1 MPPKK
6 GTSTPNKPPE
16 NPTWTLDEGEEM
28 RRDINDLQNKI
39 VTKDELQEMEAKLE
53 AINTK
58 MDGLKEEIME
68 VLKNFVIERTPE
80 SENVSHEIHDEDTRK
95 VNQEW
100 RNSNFGLKTNH
111 VPKIDMRKF
120 DGKDPIT
127 WILQMEQFFDLHN
140 VPHTQKVQIA
150 SLYLEP
156 NQFVWYIW
164 LCSHKSL
171 VTWTIFMEE
180 MIAHYEDTRSNTFFS
195 QLINLKQKGSVT
207 EHIENFQRLNI
218 KVTYI
223 PYEHL
228 IDVFIGTLRDNIQHE
243 VHLWEPKSLENA
255 FRVARN
261 VESKNMAM
269 ATRRTNPNI
278 YRENN
283 APSSKTPQPTRLTP
297 QKLEERKAKGLCFN
311 CDNKYSKGHKC
322 GEKKLFYIDCE
333 EEEEQEHEQEPS
345 QDENVE
351 SISSK
356 ELTPTIL
363 CNALAGIS
371 TPQTLKIE
379 GYIKNKKVIVLIDS
393 GSTHNFIHYKLAKD
407 LNCFVYPTPEF
418 QVMIADGGTI
428 NCSGKCNKINLTMG
442 EYVMNSPM
450 IAIPMGGVDVVLG
463 IQWLQSL
470 GTVAFNFQELFM
482 KFSLE
487 GKEIELRGITGK
499 PGKVISSNG
508 MKKLLKKGNQGV
520 IAQLCSLDVQTS
532 KPSIPLDLQG
542 IIDKHSKVFEDI
554 PKDLPPTRNHDHDIH
569 LILGSVPPNIRPYRY
584 PYAKKSEIERMV
596 EEMLEV
602 GIIRPSQSSYF
613 APVVM
618 VFKKYGSW
626 RMCPYYRELNK
637 ITIKDK
643 FPIPVI
649 DELLD
654 ELNGAIYFTKLD
666 LHSGYH

>member
-16 NPTWTLDEGEEM
+16 NPTWNLDEGEEM

-39 VTKDELQEMEAKLE
+39 VTKYELQEMEAKLE
-53 AINTK
+53 AK

-68 VLKNFVIERTPE
+68 VLKNFITEKTPE
-80 SENVSHEIHDEDTRK
+80 SENASHEIHDEDTRK

-111 VPKIDMRKF
+111 IPKIDMRKF

-127 WILQMEQFFDLHN
+127 CILQMEQFFDLHN
-140 VPHTQKVQIA
+140 VPHTQKVRLA

-156 NQFVWYIW
+156 NQFVWSRW
-164 LCSHKSL
+164 LCSCKSL
-171 VTWTIFMEE
+171 VTWKIFMEE
-180 MIAHYEDTRSNTFFS
+180 MIGHYEDTRSNTFFI

-218 KVTYI
+218 KVTDI

-228 IDVFIGTLRDNIQHE
+228 IDVFMGTLKDNIQHE
-243 VHLWEPKSLENA
+243 VRLCKPKSLENA
-255 FRVARN
+255 FKVARN
-261 VESKNMAM
+261 VESKNTAM

-297 QKLEERKAKGLCFN
+297 QQLEERKEKGLCFN
-311 CDNKYSKGHKC
+311 CDSKYSKGHKC
-322 GEKKLFYIDCE
+322 GEKKLFHIDCE
-333 EEEEQEHEQEPS
+333 EEEEQEQEPS

-351 SISSK
+351 AILSE
-356 ELTPTIL
+356 ELTPMIS
-363 CNALAGIS
+363 CNALNGIS

-379 GYIKNKKVIVLIDS
+379 GYIKKKKVIVLIDS
-393 GSTHNFIHYKLAKD
+393 SSTHNFIHYKLAKA
-407 LNCFVYPTPEF
+407 LNCFVYPVPEF

-428 NCSGKCNKINLTMG
+428 NCSGKCNKISLTMG

-450 IAIPMGGVDVVLG
+450 IVIPMGGADVVLG

-487 GKEIELRGITGK
+487 GK
-499 PGKVISSNG
+499 
-508 MKKLLKKGNQGV
+508 
-520 IAQLCSLDVQTS
+520 
-532 KPSIPLDLQG
+532 
-542 IIDKHSKVFEDI
+542 
-554 PKDLPPTRNHDHDIH
+554 
-569 LILGSVPPNIRPYRY
+569 
-584 PYAKKSEIERMV
+584 
-596 EEMLEV
+596 
-602 GIIRPSQSSYF
+602 
-613 APVVM
+613 
-618 VFKKYGSW
+618 
-626 RMCPYYRELNK
+626 
-637 ITIKDK
+637 
-643 FPIPVI
+643 
-649 DELLD
+649 
-654 ELNGAIYFTKLD
+654 
-666 LHSGYH
+666 

>member
-1 MPPKK
+1 MKVKK
-6 GTSTPNKPPE
+6 CS
-16 NPTWTLDEGEEM
+16 
-28 RRDINDLQNKI
+28 RDINDLQKKT

-68 VLKNFVIERTPE
+68 GLKNFVIERTPE

-140 VPHTQKVQIA
+140 VPHTQKVRIA

-156 NQFVWYIW
+156 NQFVWYRW

-180 MIAHYEDTRSNTFFS
+180 MIAHYEDTRRNTFFS

-218 KVTYI
+218 KVTNI
-223 PYEHL
+223 PDEHL

-243 VHLWEPKSLENA
+243 VLLWEPKSLENA
-255 FRVARN
+255 FRVERN

-297 QKLEERKAKGLCFN
+297 QQLEERKEKGLCFN
-311 CDNKYSKGHKC
+311 CDSKYSKGHKC

-333 EEEEQEHEQEPS
+333 EEEEQEQEQEPS

-351 SISSK
+351 AISSE
-356 ELTPTIL
+356 ELTPTIS

-379 GYIKNKKVIVLIDS
+379 GYIKKKKVIVLIDS
-393 GSTHNFIHYKLAKD
+393 GSTHNFIHYKLAKA
-407 LNCFVYPTPEF
+407 LNCFVYPAPEF

-450 IAIPMGGVDVVLG
+450 ISIPMGG
-463 IQWLQSL
+463 
-470 GTVAFNFQELFM
+470 A
-482 KFSLE
+482 
-487 GKEIELRGITGK
+487 
-499 PGKVISSNG
+499 
-508 MKKLLKKGNQGV
+508 
-520 IAQLCSLDVQTS
+520 
-532 KPSIPLDLQG
+532 
-542 IIDKHSKVFEDI
+542 
-554 PKDLPPTRNHDHDIH
+554 
-569 LILGSVPPNIRPYRY
+569 
-584 PYAKKSEIERMV
+584 
-596 EEMLEV
+596 
-602 GIIRPSQSSYF
+602 
-613 APVVM
+613 
-618 VFKKYGSW
+618 
-626 RMCPYYRELNK
+626 
-637 ITIKDK
+637 
-643 FPIPVI
+643 
-649 DELLD
+649 
-654 ELNGAIYFTKLD
+654 
-666 LHSGYH
+666 